1 MRTIYLL
8 IFCSFLK
15 GGFSEGDPIPK
26 SDSSKT
32 YRFISKGKLAH
43 MIDSVF
49 DMENVTVKDIDLLNY
64 YASLLKSSRADS
76 VKISEFNLYELSF
89 YSQSDEKLLFPL
101 TRLDSI
107 PHTFNLILENDYLSY
122 YYAPFKGV
130 VTSNYGW
137 RDGRIHKGIDIDL
150 NKGDKV
156 SAAFDGK
163 VRFAKRQGGFG
174 NVVIIMHPN
183 GLETVYAHLS
193 KIKVK
198 TGDVVLSGQTIGLGG
213 STGHSS
219 GSHLHF
225 ELRYKGHSLNP
236 GAFISF
242 TDFKLFHHT
251 ITVKNTK
258 HTLSAFP
265 SNSNLH
271 TVNRG
276 ESWNLIA
283 GKYGLSTKELMSLN
297 GIGKRYY
304 LKPGQQLRIN

>member
-1 MRTIYLL
+1 VKTIYIL
-8 IFCSFLK
+8 IFFVFWNISFSTEL
-15 GGFSEGDPIPK
+15 SLNRN
-26 SDSSKT
+26 DSVKT
-32 YRFISKGKLAH
+32 YKFISKGKLAH
-43 MIDSVF
+43 LIDSVF
-49 DMENVTVKDIDLLNY
+49 DLENVSLKDIDLLNY

-89 YSQSDEKLLFPL
+89 YSQSDEKMLIPPTSFE
-101 TRLDSI
+101 SI
-107 PHTFNLILENDYLSY
+107 PNSFNLILENDYLSY

-137 RDGRIHKGIDIDL
+137 REGRIHKGIDIDL

-174 NVVIIMHPN
+174 NVVILMHPN

-198 TGDVVLSGQTIGLGG
+198 EGDVVLSGQIIGLGG

-225 ELRYKGHSLNP
+225 ELRYKGHPMNP
-236 GAFISF
+236 SAFISF

-251 ITVKNTK
+251 ITIKNSR
-258 HTLSAFP
+258 HTLCAFP
-265 SNSNLH
+265 SNSSLH
-271 TVNRG
+271 TVNQG

-283 GKYGLSTKELMSLN
+283 GKYGLSTKELMALN

>member
-1 MRTIYLL
+1 MH
-8 IFCSFLK
+8 K
-15 GGFSEGDPIPK
+15 N
-26 SDSSKT
+26 DSIRNYK
-32 YRFISKGKLAH
+32 FISKGKLAH
-43 MIDSVF
+43 LIDSVF
-49 DMENVTVKDIDLLNY
+49 DLENISVKDIDLLNY
-64 YASLLKSSRADS
+64 YASLLKSSRSDT

-101 TRLDSI
+101 TKLDSI
-107 PHTFNLILENDYLSY
+107 PSSFNLVLENDYLSY
-122 YYAPFKGV
+122 YYPPFKGV

-150 NKGDKV
+150 IKGDKV

-163 VRFAKRQGGFG
+163 VRFAKKQGGFG
-174 NVVIIMHPN
+174 NVIILMHPN
-183 GLETVYAHLS
+183 GLESVYAHLS

-198 TGDVVLSGQTIGLGG
+198 EGDVVLSGQTIGLGG

-225 ELRYKGHSLNP
+225 ELRYKGHSVNP
-236 GAFISF
+236 ATFISF
-242 TDFKLFHHT
+242 TDFKLFYHT
-251 ITVKNTK
+251 VTVKNSK
-258 HTLSAFP
+258 HNLSAFP

-271 TVNRG
+271 IVNRG

-283 GKYGLSTKELMSLN
+283 GKYGLSTKELLTLN